1 MAELEELK
9 QQLRAQRNTVSG
21 FKLLREQTQYVYQL
35 LCEAYAAEV
44 RSRGH
49 VPIFTEMTRRVI
61 WELAVFLTDS
71 KDCRFSVMLCGTTG
85 NGKSTLHRAFNRVWS
100 VLIDNHVVHTE
111 QPYMRDAKLFQ
122 HIMAYAR
129 NWEEVLRM
137 YTWVGIQDMGKE
149 PGESMQ
155 WGRITTPVQDLI
167 EFRYDVGLPV
177 FITTN
182 LTAEQIREKY
192 QERTASRLNDMVK
205 VIIFGDIDY
214 RRMHNE
220 LEEPAATDNNSEHNQ
235 DKK

>member
-1 MAELEELK
+1 MIFNYA
-9 QQLRAQRNTVSG
+9 
-21 FKLLREQTQYVYQL
+21 LLLNLFIIFFYNNFL
-35 LCEAYAAEV
+35 L
-44 RSRGH
+44 
-49 VPIFTEMTRRVI
+49 
-61 WELAVFLTDS
+61 L
-71 KDCRFSVMLCGTTG
+71 
-85 NGKSTLHRAFNRVWS
+85 
-100 VLIDNHVVHTE
+100 TE

>member
-1 MAELEELK
+1 
-9 QQLRAQRNTVSG
+9 
-21 FKLLREQTQYVYQL
+21 
-35 LCEAYAAEV
+35 
-44 RSRGH
+44 
-49 VPIFTEMTRRVI
+49 MTRRVI
-61 WELAVFLTDS
+61 WELATFLTDG

-85 NGKSTLHRAFNRVWS
+85 NGKSTLHQAFNRVWS

-220 LEEPAATDNNSEHNQ
+220 LEEPVATDNNSEHNQ

>member
-1 MAELEELK
+1 
-9 QQLRAQRNTVSG
+9 
-21 FKLLREQTQYVYQL
+21 
-35 LCEAYAAEV
+35 
-44 RSRGH
+44 
-49 VPIFTEMTRRVI
+49 MTRRVI
-61 WELAVFLTDS
+61 WELATFLTDE

-85 NGKSTLHRAFNRVWS
+85 NGKSTLHRAFNRFWTVM
-100 VLIDNHVVHTE
+100 IANHIVNT
-111 QPYMRDAKLFQ
+111 QPPFMRDAKMFQ
-122 HIMAYAR
+122 HIMANDRY
-129 NWEEVLRM
+129 WEEVLRM
-137 YTWVGIQDMGKE
+137 YSWVGIQDMGKE

-214 RRMHNE
+214 RLMHNE
-220 LEEPAATDNNSEHNQ
+220 AAETADTTIINKSQ
-235 DKK
+235 DKPIKK

>member
-1 MAELEELK
+1 MPNEKTE
-9 QQLRAQRNTVSG
+9 
-21 FKLLREQTQYVYQL
+21 YIYQL

-49 VPIFTEMTRRVI
+49 IPIFTEMTRRVI
-61 WELAVFLTDS
+61 MELAKFLTDG

-85 NGKSTLHRAFNRVWS
+85 NGKSTLHQAFNRVWS
-100 VLIDNHVVHTE
+100 VLIDNNIVHTE

-220 LEEPAATDNNSEHNQ
+220 SEEPAVTDNNSEHNQ

>member
-1 MAELEELK
+1 ME
-9 QQLRAQRNTVSG
+9 
-21 FKLLREQTQYVYQL
+21 YVYML

-49 VPIFTEMTRRVI
+49 APMFTEMTRRVI
-61 WELAVFLTDS
+61 MELATFLTDG

-85 NGKSTLHRAFNRVWS
+85 NGKSTLHQAFNRVWS

-220 LEEPAATDNNSEHNQ
+220 LEEPVATDNNSEHNQ

>member
-1 MAELEELK
+1 M
-9 QQLRAQRNTVSG
+9 
-21 FKLLREQTQYVYQL
+21 
-35 LCEAYAAEV
+35 
-44 RSRGH
+44 
-49 VPIFTEMTRRVI
+49 PIFTEMTRRVI
-61 WELAVFLTDS
+61 WELAVFLTDP

-85 NGKSTLHRAFNRVWS
+85 NGKSTLHRAFNRFWS
-100 VLIDNHVVHTE
+100 CMIDNHIVDTQH
-111 QPYMRDAKLFQ
+111 PYMRDAKMFQ
-122 HIMAYAR
+122 NIMASAR

-149 PGESMQ
+149 PSESMQ

-220 LEEPAATDNNSEHNQ
+220 SEKSNSQ
-235 DKK
+235 DTPIV

>member
-1 MAELEELK
+1 M
-9 QQLRAQRNTVSG
+9 
-21 FKLLREQTQYVYQL
+21 
-35 LCEAYAAEV
+35 
-44 RSRGH
+44 
-49 VPIFTEMTRRVI
+49 FTEMTRRVI
-61 WELAVFLTDS
+61 KELAIFLTDPT
-71 KDCRFSVMLCGTTG
+71 DCRFSVMLCGTTG
-85 NGKSTLHRAFNRVWS
+85 NGKSTLHRAFNRFWS
-100 VLIDNHVVHTE
+100 VMIDNHIVATQH
-111 QPYMRDAKLFQ
+111 PFMRDAKMFQ

-214 RRMHNE
+214 RLMHNE
-220 LEEPAATDNNSEHNQ
+220 SAEASETANKSKDNQE
-235 DKK
+235 KI

>member
-1 MAELEELK
+1 M
-9 QQLRAQRNTVSG
+9 
-21 FKLLREQTQYVYQL
+21 L

-49 VPIFTEMTRRVI
+49 IPMFTEMTRRVI
-61 WELAVFLTDS
+61 MELATFLTDG

-85 NGKSTLHRAFNRVWS
+85 NGKSTLHQAFNRVWS

-214 RRMHNE
+214 RLMHNE
-220 LEEPAATDNNSEHNQ
+220 SAEAAETANKSKDNQE
-235 DKK
+235 KI

>member
-1 MAELEELK
+1 
-9 QQLRAQRNTVSG
+9 
-21 FKLLREQTQYVYQL
+21 
-35 LCEAYAAEV
+35 
-44 RSRGH
+44 
-49 VPIFTEMTRRVI
+49 
-61 WELAVFLTDS
+61 
-71 KDCRFSVMLCGTTG
+71 
-85 NGKSTLHRAFNRVWS
+85 
-100 VLIDNHVVHTE
+100 
-111 QPYMRDAKLFQ
+111 
-122 HIMAYAR
+122 
-129 NWEEVLRM
+129 M

>member
-1 MAELEELK
+1 MAELEELR
-9 QQLRAQRNTVSG
+9 QQLRVQRNTVNA
-21 FKLLREQTQYVYQL
+21 FKLVREQPQYVYSL

-49 VPIFTEMTRRVI
+49 APIFTEMTRRVI
-61 WELAVFLTDS
+61 KELAFFLTDP
-71 KDCRFSVMLCGTTG
+71 KDSRFSVMLCGTTG
-85 NGKSTLHRAFNRVWS
+85 NGKSTLHRAFNRFWS
-100 VLIDNHVVHTE
+100 VMIDNHIVQTE
-111 QPYMRDAKLFQ
+111 HPYMRDAKMFQ

-167 EFRYDVGLPV
+167 EYRYDVGLPV

-214 RRMHNE
+214 RLMHNE
-220 LEEPAATDNNSEHNQ
+220 AAEDAAEDIKLQTNI
-235 DKK
+235 

>member
-1 MAELEELK
+1 M
-9 QQLRAQRNTVSG
+9 
-21 FKLLREQTQYVYQL
+21 REQPQYVYSL

-49 VPIFTEMTRRVI
+49 APIFTEMTRRVI
-61 WELAVFLTDS
+61 KELAFFLTDP
-71 KDCRFSVMLCGTTG
+71 KDSRFSVMLCGTTG
-85 NGKSTLHRAFNRVWS
+85 NGKSTLHRAFNRFWS
-100 VLIDNHVVHTE
+100 VMIDNHIVQTE
-111 QPYMRDAKLFQ
+111 HPYMRDAKMFQ

-214 RRMHNE
+214 RLMHNE
-220 LEEPAATDNNSEHNQ
+220 AAEDAAE
-235 DKK
+235 D

>member
-1 MAELEELK
+1 
-9 QQLRAQRNTVSG
+9 V
-21 FKLLREQTQYVYQL
+21 REQPQYVYSL

-49 VPIFTEMTRRVI
+49 APIFTEMTRRVI
-61 WELAVFLTDS
+61 KELAFFLTDP
-71 KDCRFSVMLCGTTG
+71 KDSRFSVMLCGTTG
-85 NGKSTLHRAFNRVWS
+85 NGKSTLHRAFNRFWS
-100 VLIDNHVVHTE
+100 VMIDNHIVQTE
-111 QPYMRDAKLFQ
+111 HPYMRDAKMFQ

-167 EFRYDVGLPV
+167 EYRYDVGLPV

-214 RRMHNE
+214 RLMHNE
-220 LEEPAATDNNSEHNQ
+220 AAEDAAEDIKLQTKN
-235 DKK
+235 